1 MTTRTSRETSNAALA
16 GQARELAALAV
27 AGSLDRRAYGC
38 AAVALS
44 TTGTLGAARK
54 ALAFVTLADVRD
66 AALLALDGLT
76 GERAA

>member
-1 MTTRTSRETSNAALA
+1 MALSNT
-16 GQARELAALAV
+16 ALAV
-27 AGSLDRRAYGC
+27 EARALAAAAPLGSLDRRAYGC

-44 TTGTLGAARK
+44 TTGTPATARK
-54 ALAFVTLADVRD
+54 ALAFVTLADVRT